1 MFQNASW
8 HAASSAPGAAVAA
21 QSLLTV
27 ASVRGRGTPVGAV
40 SPRPPERAPWPGA
53 TSQWDD
59 LSHPG
64 LAHLAGMAVP
74 MATLPD
80 TQGRNSRWA
89 SKGFL
94 MEPLPRLGSEV
105 GPAPR
110 APQRGGAC
118 AAPHPRAFIHAQGP
132 AAHSWKWG
140 ASNAS
145 PTTPPSRCPQWDG
158 PHGNRESAKCFC
170 VFWSLNLP
178 TTCEEA
184 RRAPGWPVTS
194 TSPLPSCHLLR
205 EGLPGRGCV
214 WGGVHVPSPSSLT
227 LGVAATVG
235 GSGETY
241 VLLRPTPVHHPHPRK
256 QKGAGG
262 LLPGPVSSQVVT
274 CMHGGGPG
282 GAPVRAPAAG

>member
-1 MFQNASW
+1 MAAWPCAGSARGSSPGWKQRAPVRTGEDRAGTRRQHGLWLFWAPACFPTLAHLFPGDAPGRQGPRPGDVPPLFQNASW

-40 SPRPPERAPWPGA
+40 SPRPPERAPCPGA

-74 MATLPD
+74 VATLPD

-110 APQRGGAC
+110 APQRGGPVLPPTPGPSFMPRGLLHILGSGGLRTQ
-118 AAPHPRAFIHAQGP
+118 APPLHLPDALNGTVP
-132 AAHSWKWG
+132 METG
-140 ASNAS
+140 
-145 PTTPPSRCPQWDG
+145 
-158 PHGNRESAKCFC
+158 
-170 VFWSLNLP
+170 NLP
-178 TTCEEA
+178 SA
-184 RRAPGWPVTS
+184 SA
-194 TSPLPSCHLLR
+194 
-205 EGLPGRGCV
+205 
-214 WGGVHVPSPSSLT
+214 SS
-227 LGVAATVG
+227 
-235 GSGETY
+235 
-241 VLLRPTPVHHPHPRK
+241 
-256 QKGAGG
+256 GA
-262 LLPGPVSSQVVT
+262 
-274 CMHGGGPG
+274 
-282 GAPVRAPAAG
+282 